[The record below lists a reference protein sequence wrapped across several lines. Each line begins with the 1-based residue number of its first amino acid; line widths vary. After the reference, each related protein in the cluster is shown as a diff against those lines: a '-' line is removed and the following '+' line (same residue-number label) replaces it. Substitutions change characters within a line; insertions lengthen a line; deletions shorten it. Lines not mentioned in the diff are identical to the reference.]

1 MEINLENYK
10 VRRSEPYIAG
20 NQGLPDDTERYI
32 AKANGLIGLE
42 IFVDDEIS
50 ITNIEGMQ
58 KCEVTTFDKKGNSKL
73 NIIGLQSNGEADYIK
88 KILSKSNDQKFLLNK
103 LKKKNI
109 DFHNAVSFNFFNNK
123 SLAGE
128 SKKFIVSENGFII
141 LSVPGKP
148 MAVDEQ
154 DVPSD
159 LEIIIKRKN
168 KINQKLESVLPE
180 PLADSKEEYLI
191 NHSSALAYEVKK
203 GDFIQIID
211 LYGRQ
216 CSDFMAFDT
225 AKLQNKKELM
235 IDTTTTRSIV
245 GGAYPMPGLFAKYF
259 DKDQDAIVEV
269 IRDTIGRHDTYGNAC
284 TLKSYEDQGYFGH
297 INCSDNYNYQLD
309 PYGVEKR
316 RAWQAINLFFNT
328 AIDSTNVLFSD
339 MPWSRA
345 GDYVLFQAQK
355 DLVCVSSACPDD
367 IDPANDWNPTDIYV
381 RVYSEK
387 KSFSKAIGYRK
398 NADSD
403 FMLTKE
409 TAFHERT
416 SKLTN
421 DMMDS
426 SGFWIPNKYNNY
438 GAIEEYSACRNNVV
452 MMDLSSLR
460 KFEVVGPDAEELL
473 NIALTR
479 NIKKLSIG
487 QVVYSALCY
496 ENGTMIDDGTLY
508 RLGENNFRW
517 ICGNDYSGEW
527 LRELAKKLN
536 LKSWIKS
543 STDQLHNI
551 SVQGPNSRKLLS
563 KIIWTAPAHPN
574 VNDLKWFH
582 FSISRIGDHLGHPL
596 MLSRT
601 GYTGELG
608 YELYCHPKDAI
619 AIWDAIWDAGKEFN
633 LVPMGFEALDMLR
646 IEAGLILG
654 GNEFSDQTDP
664 FEAGIGFTVPLKT
677 KDVNFIGKEALIKRK
692 ANPQKKL
699 VGLEIDGNEK
709 VNHGDCVHIDRGQI
723 GVITSGMISPT
734 LNKNIALCRIDVNY
748 STTNTKV
755 EIGKLD
761 GHQKRINAK
770 IVDFP
775 FYDPDKLKVRS

>member
-1 MEINLENYK
+1 MEINLESFK
-10 VRRSEPYIAG
+10 IRRSEPYIAG
-20 NQGLPDDTERYI
+20 NQGLPEGQERYI
-32 AKANGLIGLE
+32 AKAQGLIGLD
-42 IFVDDEIS
+42 INSGDEIS
-50 ITNIEGMQ
+50 IKNIEGMQ
-58 KCEVTTFDKKGNSKL
+58 ECEITTFDEKGVNNL
-73 NIIGLQSNGEADYIK
+73 NIIGLQNNSDASFIK
-88 KILSKSNDQKFLLNK
+88 HILSNSYDHKLLLSR
-103 LKKKNI
+103 LKKRNI
-109 DFHNAVSFNFFNNK
+109 DIYNSNSFNFFSNK
-123 SLAGE
+123 SFAGE
-128 SKKFIVSENGFII
+128 LKIFTVVEKGLLII
-141 LSVPGKP
+141 AVPGKS
-148 MAVDEQ
+148 MNVDQQ
-154 DVPSD
+154 DAASD
-159 LEIIIKRKN
+159 LEVLIKRKN
-168 KINQKLESVLPE
+168 KINNKLESVLPE
-180 PLADSKEEYLI
+180 PLAESKEEYLI
-191 NHSSALAYEVKK
+191 KDSSALAYEVKK

-216 CSDFMAFDT
+216 CSDFMAFDS
-225 AKLQNKKELM
+225 AKLQNKKEYM
-235 IDTTTTRSIV
+235 IDPTTTRSII

-269 IRDTIGRHDTYGNAC
+269 IQDTIGRHDTFGNAC

-297 INCSDNYNYQLD
+297 INCSDNYNNQLD

-328 AIDSTNVLFSD
+328 SIDATNVLFSD

-387 KSFSKAIGYRK
+387 NTFSKAIGYRK
-398 NADSD
+398 SADSD
-403 FMLTKE
+403 FMLTKQ
-409 TAFHERT
+409 TAFHKRT

-421 DMMDS
+421 DMTDS

-438 GAIEEYSACRNNVV
+438 GAIEEYSSCRNNVI

-460 KFEVVGPDAEELL
+460 KFEIVGPDSEELL

-479 NIKKLSIG
+479 NVKKLSIG

-508 RLGENNFRW
+508 RLGEHNYRW

-527 LRELAKKLN
+527 LRGLAKKLN
-536 LKSWIKS
+536 LRAWVKT
-543 STDQLHNI
+543 STDQLHNLSI
-551 SVQGPNSRKLLS
+551 QGPNSRDLLS
-563 KIIWTAPAHPN
+563 KILWTTPAHPD

-582 FSISRIGDHLGHPL
+582 FSISRIGDHLGPPL

-608 YELYCHPKDAI
+608 YEIYCHPKDAI
-619 AIWDAIWDAGKEFN
+619 DVWDSIWEAGKEFN
-633 LVPMGFEALDMLR
+633 LSPMGFEALDMLR

-677 KDVNFIGKEALIKRK
+677 KDANFIGKDALIKRK
-692 ANPQKKL
+692 ESPQKKL
-699 VGLEIDGNEK
+699 VGLEIEGNEK
-709 VNHGDCVHIDRGQI
+709 TNHGDCVHIDKGQI
-723 GVITSGMISPT
+723 GIITSGMVSPT
-734 LNKNIALCRIDVNY
+734 LNKNIALCRIDIN
-748 STTNTKV
+748 SSEIGTKV
-755 EIGKLD
+755 EVGKLD
-761 GHQKRINAK
+761 GHQKRIAAK
-770 IVDFP
+770 IVSFP
-775 FYDPDKLKVRS
+775 FYDPEKLRVRS

>member
-58 KCEVTTFDKKGNSKL
+58 KCEVTTFDKKGNSNL
-73 NIIGLQSNGEADYIK
+73 NIVGLQSNGEADYIK
-88 KILSKSNDQKFLLNK
+88 KILSKSDDQKFLLNK

-128 SKKFIVSENGFII
+128 SKKFIVFENGFII

-168 KINQKLESVLPE
+168 KINQKLESILPE

-216 CSDFMAFDT
+216 CSDFMAFDS

-309 PYGVEKR
+309 TYGVEKR

-355 DLVCVSSACPDD
+355 DLVCISSGCPDD
-367 IDPANDWNPTDIYV
+367 IDPANDWNPTDIFV
-381 RVYSEK
+381 RIYSEK
-387 KSFSKAIGYRK
+387 NKFSKSIGYRK
-398 NADSD
+398 NADAD

-409 TAFHERT
+409 TGFHSRT
-416 SKLTN
+416 SKLTK
-421 DMMDS
+421 DMMES
-426 SGFWIPNKYNNY
+426 AGYWIPAKYNNH
-438 GAIEEYSACRNNVV
+438 GAISEYTACRENVV
-452 MMDLSSLR
+452 MMDLSSLK
-460 KFEVVGPDAEELL
+460 KFEIVGPDAEELM

-479 NIKKLSIG
+479 NVKKLSIG
-487 QVVYSALCY
+487 QVVYSAMCY

-508 RLGENNFRW
+508 RMTEHNFRW
-517 ICGNDYSGEW
+517 ICGSDYSGEW
-527 LRELAKKLN
+527 LRELSKKLD
-536 LKSWIKS
+536 LRAWVKS
-543 STDQLHNI
+543 SSDQLHNI
-551 SVQGPNSRKLLS
+551 SVQGPNSRKVLN
-563 KIIWTAPAHPN
+563 KIIWTAPNQPEI
-574 VNDLKWFH
+574 NDLQWFH
-582 FSISRIGDHLGHPL
+582 FSISRIGDHKGVPL
-596 MLSRT
+596 MVSRT

-608 YELYCHPKDAI
+608 YELYCHPKDAVTV
-619 AIWDAIWDAGKEFN
+619 WDAVWDAGKEFN
-633 LVPMGFEALDMLR
+633 IAPMGFEALDKLR
-646 IEAGLILG
+646 IEAGLILAG
-654 GNEFSDQTDP
+654 HEFSDQTDP
-664 FEAGIGFTVPLKT
+664 FEAGIGFTVPLKS
-677 KDVNFIGKEALIKRK
+677 KEANFIGKDELIKRK
-692 ANPQKKL
+692 NNPQRKL
-699 VGLEIDGNEK
+699 VGLEINGNE
-709 VNHGDCVHIDRGQI
+709 VAHHGDCVHIGRAQV
-723 GVITSGMISPT
+723 GVITSGTLSPK
-734 LNKNIALCRIDVNY
+734 LDKNIALCRIDVKY
-748 STTNTKV
+748 SEIETEV

-761 GHQKRINAK
+761 GQQKRIPAK
-770 IVDFP
+770 VINFP
-775 FYDPDKLKVRS
+775 FYDPTKSRVRA